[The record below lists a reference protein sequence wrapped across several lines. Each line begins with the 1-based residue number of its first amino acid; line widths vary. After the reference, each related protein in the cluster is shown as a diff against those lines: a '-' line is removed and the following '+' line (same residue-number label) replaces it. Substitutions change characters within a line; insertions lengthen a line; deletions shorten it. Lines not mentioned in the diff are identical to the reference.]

1 MGEVSSNFSSLLGFA
16 ARARVS
22 LAPVSR
28 VMAGRMAGVCPA
40 SGHSGVGEGIKSPVS
55 LMPSGALSR
64 LMTIGN
70 AMELRP
76 RGREEHPSVLPRG
89 SCSFRPLASS
99 GAWTLIPVPRPCCP
113 VKDCL
118 SEKEV

>member
-22 LAPVSR
+22 LAPESR

-40 SGHSGVGEGIKSPVS
+40 SGHSGVGECIKSPGS

-70 AMELRP
+70 VMELHP
-76 RGREEHPSVLPRG
+76 RGWEEHPSVLPRG
-89 SCSFRPLASS
+89 SCSFGPRSSS
-99 GAWTLIPVPRPCCP
+99 GAWTLLPVPRPCCP
-113 VKDCL
+113 VMDCL